1 MVSVKMKWAGGM
13 KFEGVGAFGHKMIT
27 DSKKEIGGEE
37 AGFKPTELL
46 LFGIAGCTG
55 IDVVGILRK
64 QRQDFSLLEIEVIG
78 HQPDNFPKPF
88 TLIEV
93 KFTARG
99 KELNADKL
107 ARAIELSEAKYCS
120 VSQTVRN
127 EGKVVTSFEILPEE
141 A

>member
-1 MVSVKMKWAGGM
+1 MLSVKMKWAGGM
-13 KFEGVGAFGHKMIT
+13 KFEGVGVFGHKMVT

-64 QRQDFSLLEIEVIG
+64 QRQDLSSLEIEVIG
-78 HQPDNFPKPF
+78 HQPDQFPKPF

-99 KELNADKL
+99 NGLNADKL
-107 ARAIELSEAKYCS
+107 SKAIELSEAKYCS
-120 VSQTVRN
+120 VSQTVKN
-127 EGKVVTSFEILPEE
+127 AGKVVTTFEILED
-141 A
+141 